1 MAAHKRPGALP
12 RPWVVSERGED
23 LVALP
28 SGDGAVAAAFDDFFQ
43 RESERLFR
51 ALYFVTASREDAEEL
66 MQDSFLKLWERW
78 DRIDRI
84 EDPTA
89 YLFRVALNGFRSRV
103 RHARVA
109 ARHLLTSETTPDPFD
124 EVEVREDV
132 RRLLAALTP
141 RQRAAL
147 LLTDVY
153 GYSSDHAA
161 RIMGIRAATVR
172 VLASQG
178 RAAIRTA

>member
-1 MAAHKRPGALP
+1 
-12 RPWVVSERGED
+12 WVVRESGD
-23 LVALP
+23 DVVTLP
-28 SGDGAVAAAFDDFFQ
+28 SEHRTTASGDFDDFFHS
-43 RESERLFR
+43 EHERLFR

-66 MQDSFLKLWERW
+66 MQDAFLKLWERW

-84 EDPTA
+84 DDPTA
-89 YLFRVALNGFRSRV
+89 YLFRVALNGFRSRA
-103 RHARVA
+103 RRARVA
-109 ARHLLTSETTPDPFD
+109 ARHLVTTDPGHDPFD

-132 RRLLAALTP
+132 RKLMATLTP

-161 RIMGIRAATVR
+161 RIMGI
-172 VLASQG
+172 
-178 RAAIRTA
+178 

>member
-1 MAAHKRPGALP
+1 M
-12 RPWVVSERGED
+12 RPWVVHERADDALAIPGEQGSD
-23 LVALP
+23 I
-28 SGDGAVAAAFDDFFQ
+28 SIEFDTFFD
-43 RESERLFR
+43 REHERLFR

-66 MQDSFLKLWERW
+66 MQDAFLKLWERW
-78 DRIDRI
+78 DRIEQI
-84 EDPTA
+84 GDPTA
-89 YLFRVALNGFRSRV
+89 YLFRIALNGFRTRV
-103 RHARVA
+103 RRARVA
-109 ARHLLTSETTPDPFD
+109 ARHLVTTAQAHDPFD

-132 RRLLAALTP
+132 RRLMAALTP
-141 RQRAAL
+141 RQRAAV

-161 RIMGIRAATVR
+161 RIIGIRAATVR

>member
-1 MAAHKRPGALP
+1 M
-12 RPWVVSERGED
+12 RPWVVQERADE
-23 LVALP
+23 
-28 SGDGAVAAAFDDFFQ
+28 AVAVPSQQDAPVSVGFEAFFDQ
-43 RESERLFR
+43 EHERLFR

-66 MQDSFLKLWERW
+66 MQDAFLKLWERW
-78 DRIDRI
+78 DTIDQI
-84 EDPTA
+84 SDPTA
-89 YLFRVALNGFRSRV
+89 YLFRIALNSFRSRV
-103 RHARVA
+103 RRARVA
-109 ARHLLTSETTPDPFD
+109 ARHVVAADTAQDPFE

-132 RRLLAALTP
+132 RLLMASLTP

-161 RIMGIRAATVR
+161 RIMGVRATTVR

>member
-1 MAAHKRPGALP
+1 
-12 RPWVVSERGED
+12 V
-23 LVALP
+23 VALP
-28 SGDGAVAAAFDDFFQ
+28 SEHGTTAFAGFDDFFH

-66 MQDSFLKLWERW
+66 MQDAFLKLWERW

-84 EDPTA
+84 DDPTA
-89 YLFRVALNGFRSRV
+89 YLFRVALNSFRSRV
-103 RHARVA
+103 RRARVA
-109 ARHLLTSETTPDPFD
+109 ARHLLMAEAAPDPFD

-132 RRLLAALTP
+132 RRMMAALTP
-141 RQRAAL
+141 RQRAAV

-161 RIMGIRAATVR
+161 RIMGIRATTVR

>member
-1 MAAHKRPGALP
+1 M
-12 RPWVVSERGED
+12 RPWVVRERGD
-23 LVALP
+23 DAVALP
-28 SGDGAVAAAFDDFFQ
+28 SEHGAAVSAGFDEFFH

-66 MQDSFLKLWERW
+66 MQDAFLKLWERW

-84 EDPTA
+84 DDPTA

-103 RHARVA
+103 RRARVA
-109 ARHLLTSETTPDPFD
+109 ARHLVTHETTHDPFD
-124 EVEVREDV
+124 EVEIREDV
-132 RRLLAALTP
+132 RRLMAALTP
-141 RQRAAL
+141 RQRAAV